1 MNLEVDLERLSIA
14 HKAVRAELLAEF
26 SGGCWTGSVSSSP
39 VATAAAVAALVVS
52 HRQCS
57 NIVLPESSADDSQV
71 IEQIV
76 QCDLSELLLE
86 AVHWLAKRQNTDG
99 GWGDCEGAGSDV
111 SATMLVQAAF
121 RLTGIPAKY
130 ADLMVRADQFV
141 AAQGGVAGL
150 KREVGPDK
158 SYLASILT
166 ACALADMIPWRQ
178 VPSLPF
184 EWCSVP
190 SRLQHEIG
198 LMARWGTPLV
208 MAVGLAKFHNDPPRN
223 PLIRFARRRLRKKT
237 LAYLEQ
243 LQAADDSFQGS
254 PLSTAFIVMSLASTG
269 CQEHPIVERGVEYLL
284 SSVRADSSWSVA
296 MNFATT
302 NTARAYE
309 SLTAGM
315 VEAPYVWHE
324 QQESMAIG
332 SSWPD
337 PATARDTLP
346 DHLPAQAAVAENGL
360 PPESFGD
367 DSSAVREQ
375 AIDWLLRTQRTT
387 PCATTSAPAGGWGV
401 SDAPGAEPTTISTAC
416 ALVAL
421 ARAWHADAAAHRG
434 RIERAANLGINW
446 LLEMQN
452 DDGGWPT
459 YCKDDNTHPF
469 DGSATDPTAQAMRA
483 LAAWQRLWHA
493 QSQRDLPGP
502 RAKMLGWMVA
512 AIEQG
517 LQYLESQQRDDGSF
531 VPMWFGD
538 ELQTEDENPVLG
550 TALVLAACGELHCC
564 DSNMAQRAAAWMV
577 ASQHSGGGWGPPR
590 APVDYSEGDRAANMR
605 SWRENDTLAKFCSVE
620 ETAAAVSA
628 LVPFAAMSPALER
641 SVSRGLA
648 WLASAAEEDRL
659 RRPAIVGFY
668 LSQIWYYERLYPLV
682 FAAGALSRAL
692 AATSVAVREPATTS

>member
-14 HKAVRAELLAEF
+14 HKSVRAELLAEF
-26 SGGCWTGSVSSSP
+26 GGNCWTGHVSSSP

-57 NIVLPESSADDSQV
+57 NIVLPEKSATDSQV
-71 IEQIV
+71 IEQLV

-86 AVHWLAKRQNTDG
+86 AVHWLAKRQNDDG
-99 GWGDCEGAGSDV
+99 GWGDCEGVGSDV

-130 ADLMVRADQFV
+130 ADLMMRADQYV
-141 AAQGGVAGL
+141 ESQGGVAGL

-158 SYLASILT
+158 SYVASILT
-166 ACALADMIPWRQ
+166 ACALADMVSWRQ
-178 VPSLPF
+178 VPTLPF

-190 SRLQHEIG
+190 SRLQHDMG

-223 PLIRFARRRLRKKT
+223 PITRFARRRLRKKT

-315 VEAPYVWHE
+315 AESPYAWHE
-324 QQESMAIG
+324 QHDTATIG
-332 SSWPD
+332 SPWSD
-337 PATARDTLP
+337 TATSRDTLADQMP
-346 DHLPAQAAVAENGL
+346 VHVAVAENGM
-360 PPESFGD
+360 PHESRAD
-367 DSSAVREQ
+367 DCSAVREK
-375 AIDWLLRTQRTT
+375 AIDWLLKTQRTA
-387 PCATTSAPAGGWGV
+387 PCVSTNAPPGGWGV
-401 SDAPGAEPTTISTAC
+401 SDAAGAEPNSISTAC

-434 RIERAANLGINW
+434 RIERAAQLGINW

-459 YCKDDNTHPF
+459 YCKDDDMHPF
-469 DGSATDPTAQAMRA
+469 DGSAVDPTAQAMRA

-493 QSQRDLPGP
+493 ESQRAPNGALS
-502 RAKMLGWMVA
+502 KTLGWMVA

-517 LQYLESQQRDDGSF
+517 LQYLESQQREDGSF

-538 ELQTEDENPVLG
+538 EYQAEDENPVLG

-564 DSNMAQRAAAWMV
+564 NSNLAQRAAGWLV

-590 APVDYSEGDRAANMR
+590 APVDYSDGDRAANMR

-628 LVPFAAMSPALER
+628 LVPFAEMSPALER
-641 SVSRGLA
+641 SVTRGLE
-648 WLASAAEEDRL
+648 WLSSAAEEDRL

-692 AATSVAVREPATTS
+692 AAMTPAVHATATTS